1 MSFLPEP
8 VELRS
13 STVMSSSELCDW
25 LQVGKNALPR
35 IVRHYQ
41 IPEITGSSRAHR
53 YGLNV
58 VVKRILGVQMGPDSN
73 LPLLLCPLQK
83 VRWVA
88 DYTGM
93 SESAI
98 NDALRQNRLHLPAPI
113 ALVSPVQGREVQPR
127 RRRWIPAQVE
137 AYVAGMPLPFLA
149 EQLHEPSQSV
159 RPAEASRNV
168 FAAICTS
175 SDRTSP

>member
-1 MSFLPEP
+1 MSFLPEA

-13 STVMSSSELCDW
+13 PTVMSSTELCDW
-25 LQVGKNALPR
+25 LQVGKNALPS
-35 IVRHYQ
+35 IARHYQ
-41 IPEITGSSRAHR
+41 LPELTGSSRSHR

-58 VVKRILGVQMGPDSN
+58 VMKQILGVRIGPDSN
-73 LPLLLCPLQK
+73 LPLLLCPLQN

-93 SESAI
+93 SVSAI
-98 NDALRQNRLHLPAPI
+98 SDATRQNRLHLPAPI
-113 ALVSPVQGREVQPR
+113 VLVSPVKGRDVQPR
-127 RRRWIPAQVE
+127 RRRWIPAQVA

-149 EQLHEPSQSV
+149 EKSLKPSLPSHSD
-159 RPAEASRNV
+159 EASRNV

-175 SDRTSP
+175 SAGSSP